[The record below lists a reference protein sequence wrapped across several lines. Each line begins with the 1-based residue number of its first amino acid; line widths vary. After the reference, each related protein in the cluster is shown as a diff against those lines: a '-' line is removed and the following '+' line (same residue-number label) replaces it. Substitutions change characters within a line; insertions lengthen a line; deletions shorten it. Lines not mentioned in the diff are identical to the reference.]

1 MGLKVASS
9 NLVSGKS
16 SEFDGKKSSSLLSSI
31 KTETNSKQNNQ
42 AMMNLTQKIKDGT
55 SQKKDLTVVD
65 FYKEVLERQP
75 FDAET
80 LAKKKV
86 SVVLEGKKPAAQM
99 SLSDY
104 EMAKDRAIFKQ
115 AGYSMLTDKEIQ
127 MAVAAIKSH
136 GAVNHGS
143 DGLDKL
149 RRIDNQPGVMFTK
162 TDQATIEYA
171 KRAGQAVL
179 QYQQYQAK
187 QTDAIQE
194 RNNNYATEALGGFVQ
209 PIVNAPG
216 ERLKRHQRAVQSG

>member
-55 SQKKDLTVVD
+55 SQKKDLIVVD

-75 FDAET
+75 FDAEN

-149 RRIDNQPGVMFTK
+149 RRIDN
-162 TDQATIEYA
+162 
-171 KRAGQAVL
+171 
-179 QYQQYQAK
+179 
-187 QTDAIQE
+187 
-194 RNNNYATEALGGFVQ
+194 
-209 PIVNAPG
+209 
-216 ERLKRHQRAVQSG
+216 